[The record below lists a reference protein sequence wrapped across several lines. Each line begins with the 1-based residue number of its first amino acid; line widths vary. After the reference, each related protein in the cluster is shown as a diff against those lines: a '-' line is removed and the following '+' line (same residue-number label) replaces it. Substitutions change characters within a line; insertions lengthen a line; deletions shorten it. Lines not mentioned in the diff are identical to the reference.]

1 MSAPADWRR
10 LEFEDV
16 AATKLSEEAQARR
29 HEAEKQTERDLAKP
43 VQQLICDVHEGAI
56 DPDNPPVGRMLYM
69 MPRMVAMMGRVALEQ
84 DKLSRRL
91 YRWTVVLAV
100 LTVLIA
106 AMTAMLIVLELR
118 H

>member
-1 MSAPADWRR
+1 MSTDWRR

-16 AATKLSEEAQARR
+16 GATKLSEEAQARR
-29 HEAEKQTERDLAKP
+29 REAEKQTDRDLAKP

-56 DPDNPPVGRMLYM
+56 DPANPPIGRMLYM

-84 DKLSRRL
+84 DRIARRL
-91 YRWTVVLAV
+91 YWWTVVLAV

-106 AMTAMLIVLELR
+106 AMTAVLIVLERR